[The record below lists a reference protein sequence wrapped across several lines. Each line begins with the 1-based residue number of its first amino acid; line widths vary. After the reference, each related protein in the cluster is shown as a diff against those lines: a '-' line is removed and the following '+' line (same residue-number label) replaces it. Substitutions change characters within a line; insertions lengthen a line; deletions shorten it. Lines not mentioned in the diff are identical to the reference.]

1 MPMWSVILLAW
12 VAVSFGISAVWGL
25 LVTVPRWGSAGRARA
40 SGVAGSE
47 SRRLLGARQ

>member
-25 LVTVPRWGSAGRARA
+25 LVTVPRWGSTGRARA